1 MAVDMSNVKQIMHNN
16 KEVIK
21 IEDSLGHII
30 WQKKKTTVTTTIT
43 WTGSNILNKVYTVSN
58 ASSDMDTL
66 TFVSLSKF
74 KNAIATQLGISSS
87 DIISISDYQWQ
98 NYWRNGVGWNNSTS
112 TVMWK
117 TSDSS
122 SGADWFSKKDN
133 RTSSS
138 STAYIFT
145 ITKTPSWGS
154 TLYAW
159 FRYTIGSY
167 NYGPYDCSNSNVV
180 YPEWPSL
187 SNWKFSFTVTYN
199 K

>member
-30 WQKKKTTVTTTIT
+30 WQKKTTTTTTIT
-43 WTGSNILNKVYTVSN
+43 WTGNAIIDKVYTVTSTSHPN
-58 ASSDMDTL
+58 TL
-66 TFVSLSKF
+66 TFVSKSKF
-74 KNAIATQLGISSS
+74 KNAVATQLGISSS

-98 NYWRNGVGWNNSTS
+98 NCWRNGTTYNNSTS

-117 TSDSS
+117 TSNSS
-122 SGADWFSKKDN
+122 SGGNWFSKTDN

-138 STAYIFT
+138 SISYTFT

-154 TLYAW
+154 TLHAW
-159 FRYTIGSY
+159 FSYTIGSY
-167 NYGPYDCSNSNVV
+167 NYGPYDCSNSNVTFP
-180 YPEWPSL
+180 YRTNL
-187 SNWKFSFTVTYN
+187 SDWKFSFTVTYN

>member
-30 WQKKKTTVTTTIT
+30 WQKKITTTTTIT
-43 WTGSNILNKVYTVSN
+43 WTGSDILNKVYTKQD
-58 ASSDMDTL
+58 SSDDMSTL
-66 TFVSLSKF
+66 TFVSESKF
-74 KNAIATQLGISSS
+74 KNAIATQLGISPS

-98 NYWRNGVGWNNSTS
+98 NSWRNGTAYNNSTS
-112 TVMWK
+112 TVFWK

-122 SGADWFSKKDN
+122 NGGNWFSKTDK

-138 STAYIFT
+138 STSYIFT
-145 ITKTPSWGS
+145 ITKTPPWGS

-159 FRYTIGSY
+159 FKYTIGSY
-167 NYGPYDCSNSNVV
+167 NYGPYDCTSSNVT
-180 YPEWPSL
+180 YPLWPTRSD
-187 SNWKFSFTVTYN
+187 WKFSFRVTYN

>member
-30 WQKKKTTVTTTIT
+30 WQKKTTTTTTIT
-43 WTGSNILNKVYTVSN
+43 WTGRDILNKVYTVT
-58 ASSDMDTL
+58 DTDRPHTL
-66 TFVSLSKF
+66 TFVSISKF
-74 KNAIATQLGISSS
+74 KEAIATQLGISPS

-98 NYWRNGVGWNNSTS
+98 NWWRNGIAYNNSTS

-122 SGADWFSKKDN
+122 SGANWFSKTEN

-138 STAYIFT
+138 SESYIFT

-154 TLYAW
+154 KLYAW
-159 FRYTIGSY
+159 FKYTIGSY

-180 YPEWPSL
+180 FPQRTNYV
-187 SNWKFSFTVTYN
+187 NWKFSFSVTYN

>member
-30 WQKKKTTVTTTIT
+30 WQKIAATTTTIT
-43 WTGSNILNKVYTVSN
+43 WTGMDILDKVYTVPDASN
-58 ASSDMDTL
+58 HTNTL
-66 TFVSLSKF
+66 TFVPQWKF

-98 NYWRNGVGWNNSTS
+98 NYWRNGITYNNSTS

-122 SGADWFSKKDN
+122 SGGNWFSKTDN

-138 STAYIFT
+138 SISYTFT
-145 ITKTPSWGS
+145 ITNTPSWGS

-159 FRYTIGSY
+159 FSYTVGSSKD
-167 NYGPYDCSNSNVV
+167 GPYDCSDSNIIF
-180 YPEWPSL
+180 PERAEL
-187 SNWKFSFTVTYN
+187 SNWKFSFKVTYN

>member
-30 WQKKKTTVTTTIT
+30 WQKKTTATTTIT
-43 WTGSNILNKVYTVSN
+43 WTGSNILNKVYTVTN
-58 ASSDMDTL
+58 TDYPHTL
-66 TFVSLSKF
+66 TFVSESKF
-74 KNAIATQLGISSS
+74 KRAVATQLGIEPS
-87 DIISISDYQWQ
+87 DIVSISNYSWQ
-98 NYWRNGVGWNNSTS
+98 NWWRNGIAYNNSSS

-117 TSDSS
+117 TSNSS
-122 SGADWFSKKDN
+122 KGANWFSKTDN

-138 STAYIFT
+138 SSSYIFT

-159 FRYTIGSY
+159 FSYRIGSY
-167 NYGPYDCSNSNVV
+167 NYGPYSCSDSNVTFPLRTSV
-180 YPEWPSL
+180 
-187 SNWKFSFTVTYN
+187 NDWKFSFSVTYN